1 MYQISPDLD
10 TGVGFVRRTD
20 IRQATTTLGYT
31 FWPEDS
37 WIINWGPSANYMRNY
52 NYDDVLEDE
61 RVALTMNFD
70 FARNVSLS
78 GTVASEMERFGGIDF
93 DKQIFSVSADVNTS
107 RSYQVGANL
116 SVGDAVR
123 YGANPFLASS
133 VSWGLNATLR
143 PISRIQTTLNLNS
156 SRLTDPRN
164 GDSEE
169 FDVKILRSRTD
180 IQFTDRIG
188 LRNIAEWNTLDETLD
203 LNVLLNYRVNAGTV
217 FYVGY
222 DDHHMQADLIEGDR
236 DGDGIDEQLF
246 FSDELRRTNRALF
259 VKLQYLIRY

>member
-1 MYQISPDLD
+1 
-10 TGVGFVRRTD
+10 
-20 IRQATTTLGYT
+20 
-31 FWPEDS
+31 
-37 WIINWGPSANYMRNY
+37 MRNY

-70 FARNVSLS
+70 LARNVSLS

-93 DKQIFSVSADVNTS
+93 DKQIFSVSGNVNTS
-107 RSYQVGANL
+107 RSYQLGANL

-123 YGANPFLASS
+123 YGANPFLANS
-133 VSWGLNATLR
+133 VSWGLSATLR
-143 PISRIQTTLNLNS
+143 PISRIETSLNLNA

-188 LRNIAEWNTLDETLD
+188 LRNIAEFNTLDETLD